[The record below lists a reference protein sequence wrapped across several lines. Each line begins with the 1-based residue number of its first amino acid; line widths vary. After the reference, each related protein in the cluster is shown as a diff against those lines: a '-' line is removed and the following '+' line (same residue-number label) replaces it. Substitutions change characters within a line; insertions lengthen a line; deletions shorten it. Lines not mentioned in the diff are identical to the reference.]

1 VPGTT
6 AALERAAS
14 PALVVWPTDLGGEL
28 TWWEGLVLAGWSEGS
43 SLLMV
48 ICLPALRESARAH
61 LRPWVTRSRTSA
73 LVLGFLCSVSGADDD
88 DNDVGEGDDDDN
100 DNDGNDDDDGGASQP
115 CSSASSLRRVDRH
128 SVKFRVSRG
137 LMPSPLVKSAS
148 FIAISRSGVTPW
160 WVTA

>member
-1 VPGTT
+1 
-6 AALERAAS
+6 
-14 PALVVWPTDLGGEL
+14 
-28 TWWEGLVLAGWSEGS
+28 
-43 SLLMV
+43 MV
-48 ICLPALRESARAH
+48 ICLPDLQASDRAH

-73 LVLGFLCSVSGADDD
+73 LVRGFLCSASGADDN
-88 DNDVGEGDDDDN
+88 DNDVGEGDDDN
-100 DNDGNDDDDGGASQP
+100 DNDGNDDDGGGASRP
-115 CSSASSLRRVDRH
+115 CSSASALRRVDRH